1 MANCLRKSVTEE
13 EGKTTRCSIREYNEA
28 VRGRYLGA
36 SKKEKGRI
44 LDEFT
49 KVIGYHRNHNI
60 DAFPGKSLARGY
72 ISINQTI
79 V

>member
-1 MANCLRKSVTEE
+1 MAHCVIKSLTEE
-13 EGKTTRCSIREYNEA
+13 EGKITRGSLREYNEA
-28 VRGRYLGA
+28 VRGWYLGA

-44 LDEFT
+44 LDKFT
-49 KVIGYHRNHNI
+49 KVIGYHRNHNV